1 VSGSAAAYTLTGGD
15 HLTGGS
21 CESSRLRCLLLL
33 SQSRSCQSVAIR
45 TPLDLFFLCMV
56 SSVLTNLVLLQMV
69 TASVVIVQDIASN
82 ILLLHV
88 LRRHIIWCVVLLQD
102 AAMIMHKYDMQ

>member
-1 VSGSAAAYTLTGGD
+1 
-15 HLTGGS
+15 
-21 CESSRLRCLLLL
+21 
-33 SQSRSCQSVAIR
+33 
-45 TPLDLFFLCMV
+45 MV

-102 AAMIMHKYDMQ
+102 AAMIMHKYDM